1 MINRF
6 KSIQTQIL
14 AIAIVIILLALASV
28 GAVISYQVNTQTRK
42 DYLDSSNEQMKLAE
56 HSIKIFYDQIDKN
69 INMLATHP
77 LTLQVNDGTIT
88 SYKNTSTET
97 NMTPS
102 KNGGLEQELYFVF
115 DQYAQAHPGTL
126 YVYLA
131 TEDGGYLNWPETSIP
146 AEYDPTTRGWYQ
158 IGLSGNGAIMRTAP
172 YQATSGAMVISNLRT
187 FTNKNGKLMGT
198 IGIDVEQSVISDML
212 SQIRTEKNAFF
223 MMVHNTG
230 MIVADGNNPENNF
243 KMIEEVNIA
252 GLENILSENLAPF
265 FTTINGE
272 EYFVNP
278 RKVDGTDWILASF
291 VPEKELTA
299 GARNISYTVLVV
311 SILMLA
317 LTVVLIHF
325 STKKI
330 TKPIIRASE
339 HLKIISSGDFSQD
352 LDSKYLVRKDEIGT
366 ITNGISNMKNSL
378 VQLVK
383 SIQNESEA
391 IETKSLHIVDNVD
404 ILNHDLQEISAT
416 TEELAASM
424 EETAAS
430 SQQMMAISNEIKRMI
445 ESIVEETE
453 KGAISAK
460 EISQRAT
467 STRENVSDARRKASD
482 IFIVTK
488 NKLEEAI
495 ENSRVVEQ
503 INILTE
509 SIMQIT
515 EQTNLLALNAA
526 IEAARAGEAGKG
538 FSVVADE
545 IRKLAEQSKN
555 TVLKIQDVTTSVTS
569 AVDRLS
575 SSSND
580 LLSFVSTDVYNDYQ
594 VMLDVSEKYNED
606 AKFIDNLISVFHSTC
621 EKLSIS
627 IQEILTT
634 IDAVATAANE
644 GAAGTT
650 DIADRVSEASTK
662 STGIMKEVLESKES
676 IDRLEIGVKKFKI

>member
-1 MINRF
+1 MINRL

-14 AIAIVIILLALASV
+14 TITIAIILLALASV
-28 GAVISYQVNTQTRK
+28 GVVISYQVNTQTRK

-56 HSIKIFYDQIDKN
+56 HSIRIFYDQIDKN
-69 INMLATHP
+69 INMLANHP
-77 LTLQVNDGTIT
+77 LTLQVEDGTIT
-88 SYKNTSTET
+88 TYKNTSTET

-102 KNGGLEQELYFVF
+102 KNGGIEQELYFVF
-115 DQYAQAHPGTL
+115 DQYAQTHPGTL

-158 IGLSGNGAIMRTAP
+158 IGLSGNGAIVRTEP

-212 SQIRTEKNAFF
+212 SQIKSEKNAFF
-223 MMVHNTG
+223 MMIHNTG

-243 KMIEEVNIA
+243 KMIEEVNIS
-252 GLENILSENLAPF
+252 GLDQILSENTSPF
-265 FTTINGE
+265 FVNIDGVQ
-272 EYFVNP
+272 YFVNP
-278 RKVDGTDWILASF
+278 RKVEGTDWILASLI
-291 VPEKELTA
+291 PENELTA
-299 GARNISYTVLVV
+299 GARNISYTVLLV
-311 SILMLA
+311 SVLMLV
-317 LTVVLIHF
+317 LTIVLIHF

-330 TKPIIRASE
+330 TNPIIRASE
-339 HLKIISSGDFSQD
+339 HLKVISSGDFSQE
-352 LDSKYLVRKDEIGT
+352 LDSKYLLRKDEIGT
-366 ITNGISNMKNSL
+366 ITNGINNMKNSL
-378 VQLVK
+378 IQLVK

-391 IETKSLHIVDNVD
+391 IETKSLHIVENVD
-404 ILNHDLQEISAT
+404 TLNSDLQEISAT

-430 SQQMMAISNEIKRMI
+430 SEQMMSISHEIKRTI
-445 ESIVEETE
+445 DSIVKETE
-453 KGAISAK
+453 NGAVSAK
-460 EISQRAT
+460 EISQRAAFT
-467 STRENVSDARRKASD
+467 KTNVTDARRKASE
-482 IFIVTK
+482 ILVATK

-495 ENSRVVEQ
+495 ENSKVVEQ

-526 IEAARAGEAGKG
+526 IEAARAGEAGRG

-555 TVLKIQDVTTSVTS
+555 AVLKIQDVTTSVTT
-569 AVDRLS
+569 AVEHLS

-580 LLSFVSTDVYNDYQ
+580 LLSFVSTDVHHDYQ

-606 AKFIDNLISVFHSTC
+606 AKFIANLISVFHSTA
-621 EKLSIS
+621 EKLSLS

-650 DIADRVSEASTK
+650 DIANRVSEARDK
-662 STGIMKEVLESKES
+662 SAGIMNEVLESKES